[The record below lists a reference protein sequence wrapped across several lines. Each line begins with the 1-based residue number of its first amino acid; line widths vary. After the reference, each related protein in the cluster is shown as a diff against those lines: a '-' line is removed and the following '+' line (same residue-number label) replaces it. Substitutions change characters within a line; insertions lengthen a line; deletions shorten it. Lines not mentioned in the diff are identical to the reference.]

1 MLGIDCAASINPH
14 YIQILSKL
22 IKAKKKSPEGDF
34 QHNNNVIALA

>member
-1 MLGIDCAASINPH
+1 MLGIDFAASINPH
-14 YIQILSKL
+14 RIQILSTV